1 MARHRSPRGRQDE
14 STSVFDDEPAVP
26 EPRAQ
31 SSSAP
36 SDEDWMPAPRRPTH
50 SGGFDAEPVDR
61 PGTDLAELETRSLFE
76 PAEPEPAEPEPAE
89 PEEARTEAI
98 RPPARRSR
106 GAARRRMRASGARR
120 RADRAGRPS
129 TRTLFLVAGAVVALV
144 AGGTV
149 LVGLRSNSGSGE
161 STNAN
166 IPLAQPAVPPA
177 ADAPAGPAPD
187 VPAPD
192 VPAAPPKVKP
202 SPATKPGTAA
212 KSTTKNAAKK
222 PAATGNKASGGTG
235 SDGGPAY
242 AGTSKQLKIELTG
255 YSYQDNT
262 PPGSAEVSNPV
273 LHKKAGGTGTYAD
286 PITVAVPGKGTG
298 IFKAGSRFYL
308 PTVKRYVIAEDTGA
322 SAAGSGDG
330 HLDMWIG
337 GEGGT
342 KSATD
347 ACMNKITGDVP
358 AEYNPPPGRPVLSG
372 PIYAGGKCNIP
383 GGGGSS
389 SKSSSSEDN

>member
-31 SSSAP
+31 SPSAP

-50 SGGFDAEPVDR
+50 SGEFDAEPVDR

-76 PAEPEPAEPEPAE
+76 PAEPEPAEPEVE
-89 PEEARTEAI
+89 GRTEAI
-98 RPPARRSR
+98 RPPTLRSR
-106 GAARRRMRASGARR
+106 GAARKRSRQGGARR
-120 RADRAGRPS
+120 RADRSGRPS

-166 IPLAQPAVPPA
+166 VPLAQPAVPPA

-187 VPAPD
+187 VPA
-192 VPAAPPKVKP
+192 VPPKVKP
-202 SPATKPGTAA
+202 SPATKPSTAA

-222 PAATGNKASGGTG
+222 PAATGNAATGNKASGGTG
-235 SDGGPAY
+235 SGGGPAY
-242 AGTSKQLKIELTG
+242 TGTSKQLKIELTG

-286 PITVAVPGKGTG
+286 PITVAVPGKGSG

-358 AEYNPPPGRPVLSG
+358 AEYNPPPGRPVLPG
-372 PIYAGGKCNIP
+372 PIYANGKCNIP

-389 SKSSSSEDN
+389 SKSDDN